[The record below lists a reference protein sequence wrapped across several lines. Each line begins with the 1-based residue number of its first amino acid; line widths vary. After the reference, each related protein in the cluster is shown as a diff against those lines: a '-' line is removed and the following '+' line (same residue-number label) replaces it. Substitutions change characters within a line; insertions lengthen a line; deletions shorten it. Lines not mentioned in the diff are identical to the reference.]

1 MEAELSRKALEVLQQ
16 ERFGLT
22 SVVATTDEDGRPHT
36 APFGSVRALDA
47 RRLRFGCGRNHGTY
61 ANLRR
66 DPRVTVCVLAPPDVA
81 VSISGRARVVK
92 ERMDTLADDVVIEIE
107 VEGVKNDMLTGPV
120 SIESGATYS
129 AKGDMVELL
138 RAYVDEVEGA

>member
-1 MEAELSRKALEVLQQ
+1 M
-16 ERFGLT
+16 T
-22 SVVATTDEDGRPHT
+22 SVVATTDEDGSPHT

-47 RRLRFGCGRNHGTY
+47 RRLRFGCGRNHDTY

-81 VSISGRARVVK
+81 VSIWGRARVVK
-92 ERMDTLADDVVIEIE
+92 EAMDTLADDAVIEID
-107 VEGVKNDMLTGPV
+107 VEGVKNDMLPGPV

-129 AKGDMVELL
+129 ASGELRELL
-138 RAYVDEVEGA
+138 RAYVEEVERA